1 MKKTYIYKSLKFTLI
16 ILGSYWATRN
26 LLYFIEVWK
35 SLHEQGFATSYLFVS
50 TLIGSTFLVLILF
63 VLPFFPL
70 FVINPEDKILKTL
83 IKSVGY
89 GLFGVISSG
98 GLTLL
103 WFILIGWIHG

>member
-16 ILGSYWATRN
+16 ILGSYWAIRN

-35 SLHEQGFATSYLFVS
+35 SLHEQGLATSYLVVS
-50 TLIGSTFLVLILF
+50 TLIGSGLLVPILLG
-63 VLPFFPL
+63 LPFFPL
-70 FVINPEDKILKTL
+70 FIINPVDKISKTL

-89 GLFGVISSG
+89 GLFGVVASG
-98 GLTLL
+98 GLALL